1 MPEPLPHKKVA
12 GSATL
17 AIIIPKFRQE
27 LQKQFEGLSKV
38 DLVTQNYHKLFFT
51 KKDLEPVQQTK
62 KITQDPAQKKKVGSV
77 STTLPRMKQG
87 GPFWAQNQKTGKPL
101 PLLAGQLVL
110 VELLDEGHQGL
121 EVGGYG
127 LAVRMA

>member
-1 MPEPLPHKKVA
+1 
-12 GSATL
+12 
-17 AIIIPKFRQE
+17 
-27 LQKQFEGLSKV
+27 
-38 DLVTQNYHKLFFT
+38 
-51 KKDLEPVQQTK
+51 
-62 KITQDPAQKKKVGSV
+62 
-77 STTLPRMKQG
+77 MKQG
-87 GPFWAQNQKTGKPL
+87 GPFWAQNHKTGKPL

>member
-27 LQKQFEGLSKV
+27 LQKEFEGLSKV
-38 DLVTQNYHKLFFT
+38 DLVTQNCHKLFLT
-51 KKDLEPVQQTK
+51 KKDLEPVQQT
-62 KITQDPAQKKKVGSV
+62 KKVGSV

>member
-1 MPEPLPHKKVA
+1 MNFFQFRIFLKENNLRW
-12 GSATL
+12 T
-17 AIIIPKFRQE
+17 PK
-27 LQKQFEGLSKV
+27 
-38 DLVTQNYHKLFFT
+38 
-51 KKDLEPVQQTK
+51 
-62 KITQDPAQKKKVGSV
+62 KKKVGSV

-87 GPFWAQNQKTGKPL
+87 GPFLAQNQKTGKPL